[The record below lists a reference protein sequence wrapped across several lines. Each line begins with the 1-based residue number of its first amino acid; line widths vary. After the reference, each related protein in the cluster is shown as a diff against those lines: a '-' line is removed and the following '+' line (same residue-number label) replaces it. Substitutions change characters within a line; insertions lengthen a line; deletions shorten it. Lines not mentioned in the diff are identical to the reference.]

1 MKIRE
6 PGYYSSFRC
15 IAGDCPDTCCHM
27 WEVVI
32 DEETRRYYESLPGEL
47 GDDVRSCLYIDEE
60 GDCCM
65 KSSDGACAMLLENG
79 LCRLQKELG
88 EEALSRVCDRYPR
101 FFHSFGALTERGISL
116 SCPVACGLIL
126 NSPFSLCES
135 VNGDPPEPN
144 DIDPDLYFAL
154 LRGREI
160 AFRITEDDRFSVR
173 ERTALLLSF
182 AEELDDA
189 LWDADEVLN
198 DWGSAESLPEK
209 LEALRP
215 SRRSDFGKLVSLWKN
230 MEPLTERWLR
240 LLQRLDTPASLPG
253 SEAEQRILQY
263 FLYKYFLQAAYD
275 GRLLKKVQL
284 AAAALLMCGALFRA
298 EQPRTREEE
307 IDLIHLFSRE
317 LEHSEPNLAVFYR
330 WAGKRRQYLLRS
342 LLLQQKKT
350 G

>member
-1 MKIRE
+1 LKIRE
-6 PGYYSSFRC
+6 PNYYSSFRC
-15 IAGDCPDTCCHM
+15 AAGDCPDTCCHM

-32 DEETRRYYESLPGEL
+32 DETTRRYYESLPGEL
-47 GDDVRSCLYIDEE
+47 GDFVRSCLYTDED

-65 KSSDGACAMLLENG
+65 RSINGSCSMLLESG

-88 EEALSRVCDRYPR
+88 EEALSQVCDRYPR

-126 NSPFSLCES
+126 DTPFALCES
-135 VNGDPPEPN
+135 VNSDPPDLN

-160 AFRITEDDRFSVR
+160 AFRIAEDGRFSIR
-173 ERTALLLSF
+173 GRMALLLSF
-182 AEELDDA
+182 AEALDDT
-189 LWDADEVLN
+189 LWDAEEVLN
-198 DWGSAESLPEK
+198 EWSRAETHPEK

-215 SRRSDFGKLVSLWKN
+215 SRRSSFEKLVSLWMD
-230 MEPLTERWLR
+230 MEPLTKRWPQ
-240 LLQRLDTPASLPG
+240 LLQRLDSSAPLPD
-253 SEAEQRILQY
+253 SETEQRILQY

-275 GRLLKKVQL
+275 GKLLKKVQL

-298 EQPRTREEE
+298 EQPRTWEEE
-307 IDLIHLFSRE
+307 IDLLHLFSRE

-330 WAGKRRQYLLRS
+330 WAGRRRQYLLRS
-342 LLLQQKKT
+342 LLLQQEKT